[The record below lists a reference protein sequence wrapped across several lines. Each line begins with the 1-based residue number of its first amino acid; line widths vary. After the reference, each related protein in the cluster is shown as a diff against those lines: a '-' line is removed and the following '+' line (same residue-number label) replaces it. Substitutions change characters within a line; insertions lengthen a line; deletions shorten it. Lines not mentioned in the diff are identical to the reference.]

1 MQVGRKEAELPN
13 QISSDE
19 TWATAS
25 CLYGDDPG
33 EMAALAALFTS
44 WIDMT
49 DAVRNE
55 AVELRHGTTQAVKCP
70 LVARS
75 PCLEA

>member
-1 MQVGRKEAELPN
+1 MQDGRKEAELPN

-49 DAVRNE
+49 GAVRN
-55 AVELRHGTTQAVKCP
+55 
-70 LVARS
+70 
-75 PCLEA
+75 